1 MSSRRRNFE
10 RGLALLILNIHI
22 GTMLKQSP
30 PLLKVTHEMATEWR
44 DEAITLARS
53 SSLPLT
59 LTSSPTGGEH
69 DMLGALEEHHCGL
82 MGEIASTKG
91 RVSGMAMG
99 SLGIHTMHGVYTYR
113 ARFTMPGF
121 SVSSQWD

>member
-22 GTMLKQSP
+22 GAMLKQFP
-30 PLLKVTHEMATEWR
+30 PLPKVTHEMTTEWR

-53 SSLPLT
+53 SSPPLI

-69 DMLGALEEHHCGL
+69 DMLGAPEERHRGL
-82 MGEIASTKG
+82 IGEIASTKG
-91 RVSGMAMG
+91 RLSAMAM
-99 SLGIHTMHGVYTYR
+99 SPLGIHTMHAVYTYR
-113 ARFTMPGF
+113 ARFTTPGF